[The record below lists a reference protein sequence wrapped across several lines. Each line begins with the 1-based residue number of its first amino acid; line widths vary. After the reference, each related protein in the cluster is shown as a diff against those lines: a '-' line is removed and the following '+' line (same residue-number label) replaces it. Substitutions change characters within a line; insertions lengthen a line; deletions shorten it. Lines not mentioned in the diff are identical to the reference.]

1 MRSVLKE
8 AQEKLVAKDQLGR
21 FSRYLEVQ
29 TELLATGKSLVSA
42 SHIEAAHARYAR
54 VVRHAEGLWNDAC
67 ALYLRERFATALAIS
82 ITCLEEVGKISVA
95 RLELAA
101 QAAAPQVL
109 QSLPKISTP
118 SRRRNPFY
126 SHSQKLLL
134 AAGAGALVN
143 SRLDRILGTV
153 AVIAFLDDVESGK
166 IEPLRQS
173 CLYSDADAGQLQV
186 PTERIQ
192 RDQARFYAV
201 LSGEVLAEVAGFEP
215 AEWERLI
222 ARVQAFEKQI
232 GHAYE

>member
-1 MRSVLKE
+1 MKNILEE
-8 AQEKLVAKDQLGR
+8 AQKKLIAKDQLER
-21 FSRYLEVQ
+21 FSRYLDVQ
-29 TELLATGKSLVSA
+29 NDLLATGKSLVFA
-42 SHIEAAHARYAR
+42 PKLEAVHAQYIRL
-54 VVRHAEGLWNDAC
+54 VRHAEGLWEDATV
-67 ALYLRERFATALAIS
+67 LFLRERFATALALS

-95 RLELAA
+95 RFELALHC
-101 QAAAPQVL
+101 AAAQIL
-109 QSLPKISTP
+109 ESLPKTSAA
-118 SRRRNPFY
+118 SRRGNPFY
-126 SHSQKLLL
+126 SHAQKLLL

-143 SRLDRILGTV
+143 SRLDRILGMP

-173 CLYSDADAGQLQV
+173 CLYSDAENGQLHL
-186 PTERIQ
+186 PSERIQ

-222 ARVQAFEKQI
+222 ARVQEFEKQI